1 VKKKLF
7 ATGMGGCVGHYL
19 FDELKKHDDIEFTF
33 LIRSPE
39 KVKYELTGIN
49 VIKDEFKNISKHK
62 DLIKDMDY
70 IIHVLP
76 DWGGEEGNYQ
86 ETLELFNCIDHEKIT
101 KIIYFST
108 ASILGAGNRT
118 NPEVLACGTPYIR
131 GKYKMHEALLK
142 LPHFNKTIVLFPTWV
157 LGGDEKHPYSHAY
170 MAIRGMK
177 KWIRPL
183 SFLTSDLRFHFIHSK
198 DIARL
203 TAHLLFSGEKA
214 CEYVMGTKAVTI
226 GGFISEIALRFGIRR
241 PFRFNIGKGFASGL
255 ARLFDRK
262 LTLWDKYCLNTFHQE
277 FDTADP
283 SYFGLETS
291 YPDIKSIVKDVF
303 GDGHA

>member
-1 VKKKLF
+1 MKKKLF

-19 FDELKKHDDIEFTF
+19 FDELKKRGDLDLTF

-39 KVKYELTGIN
+39 KVKYDLAGIT
-49 VIKDEFKNISKHK
+49 VIQDQFKNIARHK
-62 DLIKDMDY
+62 DIIRDMDY
-70 IIHVLP
+70 VIHVLP

-86 ETLELFNCIDHEKIT
+86 ETLELFNCIDPDKVT

-108 ASILGAGNRT
+108 ASILGPDNKT

-142 LPHFNKTIVLFPTWV
+142 LPHFNKTVVLFPTWV
-157 LGGDEKHPYSHAY
+157 LGGDDKHPYSHAY
-170 MAIRGMK
+170 SAIKGMK

-198 DIARL
+198 DIARMA
-203 TAHLLFSGEKA
+203 AHLLFSDEKA
-214 CEYVMGTKAVTI
+214 CEYVTGTKAITI
-226 GGFISEIALRFGIRR
+226 GDFISAIAARFGIRR
-241 PFRFNIGKGFASGL
+241 PFRVNIGKRFASGL
-255 ARLFDRK
+255 AWLFDKK

-277 FDTADP
+277 FDTVDP
-283 SYFGLETS
+283 SFFGLKTS
-291 YPDIKSIVKDVF
+291 YPDIRSIVGDVF
-303 GDGHA
+303 GDNNA